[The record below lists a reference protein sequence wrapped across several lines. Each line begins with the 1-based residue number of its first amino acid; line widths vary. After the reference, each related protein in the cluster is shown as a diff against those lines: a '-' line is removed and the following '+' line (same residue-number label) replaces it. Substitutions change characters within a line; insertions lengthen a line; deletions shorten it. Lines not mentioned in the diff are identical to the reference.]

1 LAVAYFLTY
10 APSAGG
16 WILEVSFHCC
26 QQPDD
31 LYSKMEEHDDAK
43 WRSMMMLGQISYGL
57 FSAVLAGLMRVAS
70 VRDKQDRPNAAA
82 AMLSAR
88 VN

>member
-1 LAVAYFLTY
+1 
-10 APSAGG
+10 
-16 WILEVSFHCC
+16 
-26 QQPDD
+26 
-31 LYSKMEEHDDAK
+31 
-43 WRSMMMLGQISYGL
+43 MMLGQISYGL